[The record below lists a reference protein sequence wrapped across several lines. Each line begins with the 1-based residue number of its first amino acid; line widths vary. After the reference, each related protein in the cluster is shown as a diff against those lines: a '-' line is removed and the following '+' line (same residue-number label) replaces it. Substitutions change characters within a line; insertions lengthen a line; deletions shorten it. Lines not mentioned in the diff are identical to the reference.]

1 MSKLWLVALKELR
14 MTAHT
19 KAYLITTLTGPF
31 IIVALFTVPELLAQS
46 ALDSASVEG
55 RTVAFV
61 GAGELLPAI
70 RAEFAPLGVVVEE
83 AGEEAPLADRVRDGG
98 LHGYVVF
105 PADVLDGEDPRYVSD
120 DVVDITVGLLSG
132 AIGRAVVQRRLER
145 AGMDADRITTL
156 TRPPRLQ
163 ALVLEEEGSVE
174 QDTEASLTVVLAF
187 LTLLYVMLML
197 YGQALGRSVL
207 TEKTGKTVEIML
219 SSLHPFALLAGKV
232 LGKGVAGVLQYL
244 AWMLIA
250 LVAIEVLGPVVDVS
264 VPPFV
269 QPGNLLSL
277 LCFFSLGFLLY
288 SSAFAM
294 AGAIAAD
301 EQNFSQLLLP
311 VMVALVVPMLLLS
324 SVLLS
329 PDGTLAVVLS
339 LIPLTAP
346 VVMFTRVLVG
356 DPGALQVV
364 VAVAGM
370 VLVTVAAVWAA
381 AKVFRLG
388 ILLTGKKGTFGEVV
402 RLLRA

>member
-1 MSKLWLVALKELR
+1 
-14 MTAHT
+14 
-19 KAYLITTLTGPF
+19 
-31 IIVALFTVPELLAQS
+31 
-46 ALDSASVEG
+46 
-55 RTVAFV
+55 
-61 GAGELLPAI
+61 
-70 RAEFAPLGVVVEE
+70 
-83 AGEEAPLADRVRDGG
+83 
-98 LHGYVVF
+98 
-105 PADVLDGEDPRYVSD
+105 
-120 DVVDITVGLLSG
+120 
-132 AIGRAVVQRRLER
+132 
-145 AGMDADRITTL
+145 
-156 TRPPRLQ
+156 
-163 ALVLEEEGSVE
+163 
-174 QDTEASLTVVLAF
+174 
-187 LTLLYVMLML
+187 
-197 YGQALGRSVL
+197 
-207 TEKTGKTVEIML
+207 ML

-346 VVMFTRVLVG
+346 VVMFMRVLVG